1 MMLRRLGGLVLMLG
15 CWMTFGSVP
24 RAHASGAWQTYLRM
38 YSCNDMIAGR
48 DTVWIASG
56 EAGLLRYLRSVDRFE
71 SYTRE
76 PRGLASNSLT
86 ALAYDRSGRLWVGT
100 PGKGVSRLSK
110 DLSTW
115 DLVNAFDGLPSDSIT
130 VLEADGDTM
139 WVGTTR
145 GIALWNGREIA
156 GSVPDLGT
164 PSPFSSNDVKGI
176 VVYGDTLFVA
186 VANGIYLS
194 RLSNSFR
201 EGWAQVNTG
210 LVGLNVTGLA
220 GNGSDV
226 FALANGAV
234 FRWVSQTGQWSLV
247 SSNGSVRRLRDD
259 FGHVLNISS
268 LGIYEWVGSQFV
280 AAAGAPGSDNSGDGA
295 VEMTSDPLGKVFAVQ
310 SGSLREQATPTWI
323 PHRVPGPVGNDVT
336 NVLATSTG
344 TYVCTLQ
351 EGVGRIRDGIWR
363 NWYGSDPT
371 VINDTT
377 FINPNFT
384 FSLIEDRL
392 GRKWIGSWDRA
403 IERFDDSGPTPSF
416 EHLFA
421 TPFAVDTLRRHTFG
435 WASTIDDSGYVY
447 IGFDTPDRGS
457 LEPAGI
463 DVYAPDGTL
472 RINWK
477 TNNASL
483 GDNQVRALA
492 VDKYGYLWAG
502 FPGSGVRNTA
512 LRAIP
517 GRDSLP
523 LFGVMSNTTNL
534 DIFGIATYGDSV
546 WVLTTSN
553 LLRFRAASTVL
564 RTQNAI
570 TLTIPA
576 GPAPR
581 GAVRPIDVGPD
592 GSVWV
597 GTVDGVRRYRPGGV
611 TEDFRVDNS
620 PLADIEVRAVSVDK
634 TTGVVWFGT
643 ASGVNR
649 FDPAYVAP
657 IPPQLPRLTF
667 NVYPNPAWLTGAGI
681 ELRIQGNATAYGG
694 EIHDLTGRLLR
705 HFSADAN
712 GRVIWDGRDDEGSLV
727 PAGVYFVHARG
738 GGRESTARVVVLR

>member
-1 MMLRRLGGLVLMLG
+1 MMLRRLAGLVLMLG
-15 CWMTFGSVP
+15 CWLTFGSVQP
-24 RAHASGAWQTYLRM
+24 AHASGAWQTYLRM
-38 YSCNDMIAGR
+38 YTCNDMIAGR
-48 DTVWIASG
+48 DTVWIATG
-56 EAGLLRYLRSVDRFE
+56 EAGLLRYLRSADRFE

-156 GSVPDLGT
+156 GAVPDLGT

-176 VVYGDTLFVA
+176 VVSGDTLFVA

-194 RLSNSFR
+194 RLSTSLAT
-201 EGWAQVNTG
+201 WTQINTG
-210 LVGLNVTGLA
+210 LFGLNVTGLA
-220 GNGSDV
+220 SDGREVFAIANGATHRWSRQAGQWGLAAGNGSV
-226 FALANGAV
+226 K
-234 FRWVSQTGQWSLV
+234 
-247 SSNGSVRRLRDD
+247 RLRDD
-259 FGHVLNISS
+259 FGHLLSISS
-268 LGIYEWVGSQFV
+268 LGVFEWVVNQWV
-280 AAAGAPGSDNSGDGA
+280 AISGAPAADNTADGN
-295 VEMTSDPLGKVFAVQ
+295 VEMAADPADKIFAVQ
-310 SGSLREQATPTWI
+310 AGLLREQAAPAWI
-323 PHRVPGPVGNDVT
+323 DRRPPGPVGNDIT
-336 NVLATSTG
+336 NLLATSTG

-351 EGVGRIRDGIWR
+351 EGVGRIRDGVWR
-363 NWYGSDPT
+363 NWYGTDP
-371 VINDTT
+371 VVFNDTT
-377 FINPNFT
+377 FINSNFT
-384 FSLIEDRL
+384 FSLLEDRL

-403 IERFDDSGPTPSF
+403 IERFDDSGPVPAF

-421 TPFAVDTLRRHTFG
+421 TPWAVDTLRKHTFG
-435 WASTIDDSGYVY
+435 WASTVDDSGYVY

-457 LEPAGI
+457 LEPVGI

-492 VDKYGYLWAG
+492 VDKFGVMWAG
-502 FPGSGVRNTA
+502 FPGAGVRTAALTPGRTA
-512 LRAIP
+512 LPNPSFAQL
-517 GRDSLP
+517 G
-523 LFGVMSNTTNL
+523 FTTNL
-534 DIFGIATYGDSV
+534 DIFGLAAYGDSM

-553 LLRFRAASTVL
+553 LLRYRTSNRSAAPV
-564 RTQNAI
+564 

-597 GTVDGVRRYRPGGV
+597 GTVDGVRRYRPGGA

-643 ASGVNR
+643 ASGLNR
-649 FDPAYVAP
+649 YDPAYVAP

-667 NVYPNPAWLTGAGI
+667 NVYPNPAWLTGVGI
-681 ELRIQGNATAYGG
+681 ELRIQGNATTYTG

-705 HFSADAN
+705 HFTADAN

>member
-1 MMLRRLGGLVLMLG
+1 MLRRLGGLVLTLA

-24 RAHASGAWQTYLRM
+24 HAHASGAWQTYLRM

-48 DTVWIASG
+48 DTVWIATG
-56 EAGLLRYLRSVDRFE
+56 EAGLLRYLRSADRFE

-156 GSVPDLGT
+156 GAVPDLGT

-186 VANGIYLS
+186 VANGIYLA
-194 RLSNSFR
+194 RLSDSFR
-201 EGWAQVNTG
+201 GGWTQVNTG
-210 LVGLNVTGLA
+210 LFGLGVTGLA
-220 GNGSDV
+220 GNGTDV
-226 FALANGAV
+226 FALANGATH
-234 FRWVSQTGQWSLV
+234 RWNRQTGQWSLA
-247 SSNGSVRRLRDD
+247 SGSGSGGRRLRDE
-259 FGHVLNISS
+259 FGHVLSIST
-268 LGIYEWVGSQFV
+268 LGIYEWGGTQFAAVAGS
-280 AAAGAPGSDNSGDGA
+280 PTPDTSPDGS
-295 VEMTSDPLGKVFAVQ
+295 VEISSDPSGKLFAVQ
-310 SGSLREQATPTWI
+310 SGRLREQAAPTWI
-323 PHRVPGPVGNDVT
+323 QRRPPGPVGNDVT
-336 NVLATSTG
+336 NLLATSNG

-351 EGVGRIRDGIWR
+351 EGVGRLRDGVWR
-363 NWYGSDPT
+363 NWYGTDPT
-371 VINDTT
+371 VVNDTT
-377 FINPNFT
+377 FINSNFA
-384 FSLIEDRL
+384 FSLLEDRL
-392 GRKWIGSWDRA
+392 GRKWIGCWDLA

-421 TPFAVDTLRRHTFG
+421 TPFAVDTLRKHTFG
-435 WASTIDDSGYVY
+435 WSSTVDDSGYVY

-457 LEPAGI
+457 LEPVGI

-502 FPGSGVRNTA
+502 FPGSGVRNAKLTDTQS
-512 LRAIP
+512 RTK
-517 GRDSLP
+517 LP
-523 LFGVMSNTTNL
+523 TFLPMSNTTNL
-534 DIFGIATYGDSV
+534 DIFGIAIYGDSV

-553 LLRFRAASTVL
+553 LLRFRTAPSVNL
-564 RTQNAI
+564 SQNPI

-581 GAVRPIDVGPD
+581 GAVRPLDVGPD
-592 GSVWV
+592 GSAWV

-611 TEDFRVDNS
+611 TEDYRVDNS
-620 PLADIEVRAVSVDK
+620 PLADTEVRAVSVDK

-643 ASGVNR
+643 ASGINR

-657 IPPQLPRLTF
+657 IPPQLPRLGF
-667 NVYPNPAWLTGAGI
+667 NVYPNPAWLTAAGI